1 VKIRKIAFLKKSH
14 FVDKTDDFRILWR
27 DYLYYQPNVLFSFL
41 MQNEKSF
48 SKKKNAN
55 KYEQIQ
61 INTKIIKKFFN
72 YNFLLPD

>member
-48 SKKKNAN
+48 SKKK
-55 KYEQIQ
+55 KMQ
-61 INTKIIKKFFN
+61 INMSKYKSIQK
-72 YNFLLPD
+72 L